1 MEKIK
6 KEKPIMRNPTQSE
19 EFKQT
24 ILERM
29 LNDLC
34 YLAER
39 EIFIMLPEDPDQ
51 RIPYIKKEITQRCEN
66 QHSISRRN

>member
-1 MEKIK
+1 MEKVK

-51 RIPYIKKEITQRCEN
+51 RIPYIKKEIIKTLEEL
-66 QHSISRRN
+66 

>member
-51 RIPYIKKEITQRCEN
+51 RIPYIKKEIIKTLEEL
-66 QHSISRRN
+66 